1 MAFRGTFELTLD
13 AKNRLTVPAKL
24 RATLAQGVVL
34 AKGVE
39 RNVGIWKPEDYEAQI
54 QATLAGQNPMSPQ
67 ARELRRFFSSG
78 AFDTELDAAGRV
90 MIPAFLVEHAGL
102 EREVVVTGALTRI
115 EIWNASKWHEMNA
128 EAERALQA
136 ARPGLDDIGI

>member
-1 MAFRGTFELTLD
+1 VAFRGTFELTLD

-24 RATLAQGVVL
+24 RAALAEGVVL

-39 RNVGIWKPEDYEAQI
+39 RNVGIWKPEDYESQI

-90 MIPAFLVEHAGL
+90 MVPAFLVDHAAL
-102 EREVVVTGALTRI
+102 DRDVVVTGAGDCLEVWDRAAWRDYEPDLTNRI
-115 EIWNASKWHEMNA
+115 TDITAS
-128 EAERALQA
+128 
-136 ARPGLDDIGI
+136 LDTSP

>member
-24 RATLAQGVVL
+24 RAALAEGVVL

-39 RNVGIWKPEDYEAQI
+39 RNIGIWKPEDYEAQI

-67 ARELRRFFSSG
+67 ARELRRYFSSG

-90 MIPAFLVEHAGL
+90 MVPAFLAEHAGL
-102 EREVVVTGALTRI
+102 QRDVVVTGAGDCLEVWDRSAWRDYEPDLTNRI
-115 EIWNASKWHEMNA
+115 TDITAS
-128 EAERALQA
+128 
-136 ARPGLDDIGI
+136 LDTSP

>member
-1 MAFRGTFELTLD
+1 VAFRGTFELTLD

-90 MIPAFLVEHAGL
+90 MMPAFLVEHAGL
-102 EREVVVTGALTRI
+102 QREVVVTGAGDCLEVWDRTAWRDYEPDLTNRI
-115 EIWNASKWHEMNA
+115 TDITAS
-128 EAERALQA
+128 
-136 ARPGLDDIGI
+136 LDTSS

>member
-1 MAFRGTFELTLD
+1 VAFRGTFELTLD

-24 RATLAQGVVL
+24 RAALAEGVVL

-39 RNVGIWKPEDYEAQI
+39 RNIGIWKPEDYEAQI

-67 ARELRRFFSSG
+67 ARELRRYFSSG

-90 MIPAFLVEHAGL
+90 MIPAFLSEHAGL
-102 EREVVVTGALTRI
+102 ARDVVVTGAGDCLEVWDRSAWRDYEPDLTNRI
-115 EIWNASKWHEMNA
+115 TDITAS
-128 EAERALQA
+128 
-136 ARPGLDDIGI
+136 LDTSP

>member
-1 MAFRGTFELTLD
+1 VAFRGTFELTLD

-90 MIPAFLVEHAGL
+90 MIPALLVEHAGL
-102 EREVVVTGALTRI
+102 AREVVVTGAGDCLEVWDRTAWRDYEPDLTNRI
-115 EIWNASKWHEMNA
+115 TDITAS
-128 EAERALQA
+128 
-136 ARPGLDDIGI
+136 LDTSP

>member
-24 RATLAQGVVL
+24 RAALAEGVVL
-34 AKGVE
+34 AKGVD

-54 QATLAGQNPMSPQ
+54 HASLAGQNPMSPQ

-90 MIPAFLVEHAGL
+90 MIPAFLVDHAGL
-102 EREVVVTGALTRI
+102 DRDVVVTGAGDCLEVWSRTAWRDYEPDLTNRI
-115 EIWNASKWHEMNA
+115 TDITAS
-128 EAERALQA
+128 
-136 ARPGLDDIGI
+136 LDTST

>member
-1 MAFRGTFELTLD
+1 MSFRGTFELTLD

-24 RATLAQGVVL
+24 RAALAQGVVL

-67 ARELRRFFSSG
+67 ARELRRYFSSG

-90 MIPAFLVEHAGL
+90 MIPSFLGEHASLG
-102 EREVVVTGALTRI
+102 RDVVVTGAGDCLEVWDRTAWRDYEPDLTNRI
-115 EIWNASKWHEMNA
+115 TDITAS
-128 EAERALQA
+128 
-136 ARPGLDDIGI
+136 LDTSP

>member
-1 MAFRGTFELTLD
+1 VAFRGTFELTLD

-24 RATLAQGVVL
+24 RATLAEGVVL

-39 RNVGIWKPEDYEAQI
+39 RNVGIWKPKDYEAQI

-102 EREVVVTGALTRI
+102 AREVVVTGAGDCLEVWDRTAWRDYEPDLTNRI
-115 EIWNASKWHEMNA
+115 TDITAS
-128 EAERALQA
+128 
-136 ARPGLDDIGI
+136 LDTSS

>member
-24 RATLAQGVVL
+24 RAALAEGVVL

-102 EREVVVTGALTRI
+102 NRDVVVTGAGDCLEVWSREAWRDYEPDLTNRI
-115 EIWNASKWHEMNA
+115 TDITAS
-128 EAERALQA
+128 
-136 ARPGLDDIGI
+136 LDTST

>member
-24 RATLAQGVVL
+24 RAALAEGVVL

-39 RNVGIWKPEDYEAQI
+39 RNVGIWKPEDYESRI
-54 QATLAGQNPMSPQ
+54 KSTLSGRNPVSPQ
-67 ARELRRFFSSG
+67 ARELQRYFSSG

-90 MIPAFLVEHAGL
+90 MIPGVLGEHAGL
-102 EREVVVTGALTRI
+102 SREVVVTGAGDCLEVWDRETWREYESDLTSRI
-115 EIWNASKWHEMNA
+115 TDITAS
-128 EAERALQA
+128 
-136 ARPGLDDIGI
+136 LDTSP

>member
-1 MAFRGTFELTLD
+1 VAFRGTFELTLD

-24 RATLAQGVVL
+24 RAALAEGVVL
-34 AKGVE
+34 AKGVD

-54 QATLAGQNPMSPQ
+54 QAALAGQNPMSPQ

-90 MIPAFLVEHAGL
+90 MIPAFLVDHAGL
-102 EREVVVTGALTRI
+102 DRDVVVTGAGDCLEVWSRTAWRDYEPDLTNRI
-115 EIWNASKWHEMNA
+115 TDITAS
-128 EAERALQA
+128 
-136 ARPGLDDIGI
+136 LDTSS

>member
-24 RATLAQGVVL
+24 RAALAEGVVL

-39 RNVGIWKPEDYEAQI
+39 RNVGIWRPEDYEARI
-54 QATLAGQNPMSPQ
+54 QATLAGQNPMGPQ

-90 MIPAFLVEHAGL
+90 MLPAFLSEHAGL
-102 EREVVVTGALTRI
+102 GREVVVTGAGECLEVWDREAWRDYEADLTGRI
-115 EIWNASKWHEMNA
+115 PDITAS
-128 EAERALQA
+128 
-136 ARPGLDDIGI
+136 LDTSP

>member
-24 RATLAQGVVL
+24 RAALAEGVVL

-39 RNVGIWKPEDYEAQI
+39 RNVGIWKPQDYEARI
-54 QATLAGQNPMSPQ
+54 HATLAGRNPASPQ
-67 ARELRRFFSSG
+67 ARELQRYFSSG

-90 MIPAFLVEHAGL
+90 MIPAVLGEHAGL
-102 EREVVVTGALTRI
+102 RREVVVTGGGECLEVWDRDAWREYESDLTNRI
-115 EIWNASKWHEMNA
+115 TDITAS
-128 EAERALQA
+128 
-136 ARPGLDDIGI
+136 LDTSP

>member
-24 RATLAQGVVL
+24 RAALAEGVVL

-39 RNVGIWKPEDYEAQI
+39 RNVGIWKPEDYESRI
-54 QATLAGQNPMSPQ
+54 KATLSGRNPVSPQ
-67 ARELRRFFSSG
+67 ARELQRYFSSG

-90 MIPAFLVEHAGL
+90 MIPAVLGEHAGL
-102 EREVVVTGALTRI
+102 GREVVVTGGGDCLEVWDRETWREYESDLTSRI
-115 EIWNASKWHEMNA
+115 TDITAS
-128 EAERALQA
+128 
-136 ARPGLDDIGI
+136 LDTSP

>member
-24 RATLAQGVVL
+24 RAALAEGVVL

-39 RNVGIWKPEDYEAQI
+39 RNVGIWKPEDYESRI
-54 QATLAGQNPMSPQ
+54 DATLSGRNPVSPQ
-67 ARELRRFFSSG
+67 ARELQRYFSSG

-90 MIPAFLVEHAGL
+90 MIPSVLGEHAGL
-102 EREVVVTGALTRI
+102 GR
-115 EIWNASKWHEMNA
+115 
-128 EAERALQA
+128 
-136 ARPGLDDIGI
+136 